1 MEFSDDIGK
10 LQRLMA
16 ASSAGIAR
24 RQAIMDNLVIKA
36 DDKIIDIGCGGGYL
50 LELLAKSIGTKG
62 RIYGLD
68 PSEEQISQAR
78 LRCEKIENISL
89 LKSSEILKLLFVCS
103 DIKSLLFNVFLCSSP
118 SFSPSIKTFKY
129 VFSDR

>member
-36 DDKIIDIGCGGGYL
+36 DDKLIKGEWVSLMSQSTMMNLDGAEVYGY
-50 LELLAKSIGTKG
+50 EHEKSI
-62 RIYGLD
+62 
-68 PSEEQISQAR
+68 
-78 LRCEKIENISL
+78 
-89 LKSSEILKLLFVCS
+89 
-103 DIKSLLFNVFLCSSP
+103 
-118 SFSPSIKTFKY
+118 
-129 VFSDR
+129 

>member
-36 DDKIIDIGCGGGYL
+36 DDKIIDIAQFCG
-50 LELLAKSIGTKG
+50 KMNTN
-62 RIYGLD
+62 LD
-68 PSEEQISQAR
+68 HCLYER
-78 LRCEKIENISL
+78 KCNLR
-89 LKSSEILKLLFVCS
+89 
-103 DIKSLLFNVFLCSSP
+103 
-118 SFSPSIKTFKY
+118 
-129 VFSDR
+129 

>member
-36 DDKIIDIGCGGGYL
+36 DDKIIDIGCGCGYL
-50 LELLAKSIGTKG
+50 LELLAKSIGT
-62 RIYGLD
+62 
-68 PSEEQISQAR
+68 
-78 LRCEKIENISL
+78 
-89 LKSSEILKLLFVCS
+89 
-103 DIKSLLFNVFLCSSP
+103 
-118 SFSPSIKTFKY
+118 
-129 VFSDR
+129 